1 MESSEGASGDEEAAG
16 DELFEHGVIF
26 LLVMMCVIRVMVAP
40 LDVVVRRICQ

>member
-26 LLVMMCVIRVMVAP
+26 FTCD
-40 LDVVVRRICQ
+40 DVCDSSDGRAA